1 MPLQVRRVAL
11 GRLRLS
17 QILVIKTVHAERVV
31 HELQDKCI
39 RKSLLLKELLASCP
53 ALEFILIHLRFN
65 GLFFI

>member
-1 MPLQVRRVAL
+1 MSRSFRLMVCGCPRSVA
-11 GRLRLS
+11 
-17 QILVIKTVHAERVV
+17 VV
-31 HELQDKCI
+31 YGNEKCI